1 MTRTVLGILLTFLT
15 ATVHAD
21 VPVTDA
27 CERIGSHNM
36 NIPAEN
42 AERMENTAIERTETD
57 MHLIH
62 TAENMAKPVT
72 ESIYDADIKDAAY
85 GFYVAQNWCLAQA
98 PKL

>member
-1 MTRTVLGILLTFLT
+1 
-15 ATVHAD
+15 
-21 VPVTDA
+21 
-27 CERIGSHNM
+27 
-36 NIPAEN
+36 
-42 AERMENTAIERTETD
+42 MENTAIERTETD